1 MGKNKD
7 MSKYITNSAQMWK
20 KIDQINSFIK
30 LMAKITFTPDI
41 GYH

>member
-20 KIDQINSFIK
+20 KWPNQFFIK
-30 LMAKITFTPDI
+30 FMAKMTFTPDI